1 VAAAASPFG
10 PGHDGRREQAE
21 PMTFRPNPARRGT
34 AIVVA
39 ATGTSVAHAGR
50 LPVDLE
56 APMPDPGPSSDDT
69 RVVRKA
75 RDERVQVAPMT
86 LSES

>member
-1 VAAAASPFG
+1 VAAAVSPFVW
-10 PGHDGRREQAE
+10 GHNGRWGQAE
-21 PMTFRPNPARRGT
+21 PMTFRPNSARRGT

-69 RVVRKA
+69 GVVRKA
-75 RDERVQVAPMT
+75 RDERVQAAPMT
-86 LSES
+86 LSEP